1 MSNEQPASP
10 DCVFDASLVTETCR
24 GRVADLKELINKF
37 LRVGLRDIGP
47 VRFWSGI
54 CFFADGGNRRKNR
67 RLDGCLVYRIMGIAN
82 RPSYE
87 SPGQME
93 KPAQQASPV
102 ASRQPRIVIAD
113 DFETLRRGLKC
124 LLGTAICGEAKT
136 ANRLLRE

>member
-87 SPGQME
+87 YPGQME